1 MDRARIFNKSLER
14 IKDKKIDK
22 FISRICKKNIKLLE
36 KNLSISLLKNME
48 INIYDSDKMEIIKE
62 SFMNNINNL
71 KKYYRKLDNLNKM
84 NEKLFDQD

>member
-1 MDRARIFNKSLER
+1 
-14 IKDKKIDK
+14 
-22 FISRICKKNIKLLE
+22 
-36 KNLSISLLKNME
+36 ME

-84 NEKLFDQD
+84 NEKLFDQN

>member
-14 IKDKKIDK
+14 IKDKKNDK
-22 FISRICKKNIKLLE
+22 FISRICKENIKLLE

-48 INIYDSDKMEIIKE
+48 VNIYDSDKMEIIKE

-84 NEKLFDQD
+84 NEKLFDQN

>member
-22 FISRICKKNIKLLE
+22 FISRICKENIKLLE

-48 INIYDSDKMEIIKE
+48 ISTYNSDKMEIIKE

-84 NEKLFDQD
+84 NEKLFDQN

>member
-22 FISRICKKNIKLLE
+22 FISRICKENIKLLE

-71 KKYYRKLDNLNKM
+71 KKYYRKLDNLNKI
-84 NEKLFDQD
+84 NEKLFDQN

>member
-22 FISRICKKNIKLLE
+22 FISRICKENIKLLE

-48 INIYDSDKMEIIKE
+48 INIYNSDKMEIIKE

>member
-1 MDRARIFNKSLER
+1 MDRAREFNNSLER

-22 FISRICKKNIKLLE
+22 FISRICKENIKLLE

-71 KKYYRKLDNLNKM
+71 KKYYRKLDNLNKI
-84 NEKLFDQD
+84 NEKLFDQN